1 MMKVLLP
8 FFLAAGM
15 FCGLAIAQET
25 LPQTIPPALAS
36 PQLDPDEVYSDVIV
50 IPFETLN
57 PPAKQEVETIVN
69 ETAAGDLKK
78 MQGIIGETRQA
89 VITLASIGL
98 DPSQVV
104 AAGVTEDGVLTLVV
118 QQMA

>member
-25 LPQTIPPALAS
+25 LPQTIPPDLAS
-36 PQLDPDEVYSDVIV
+36 PQLDPDKVYSDVIV

-57 PPAKQEVETIVN
+57 PPVKQEVETIVN

>member
-25 LPQTIPPALAS
+25 LPQTI
-36 PQLDPDEVYSDVIV
+36 
-50 IPFETLN
+50 
-57 PPAKQEVETIVN
+57 
-69 ETAAGDLKK
+69 
-78 MQGIIGETRQA
+78 
-89 VITLASIGL
+89 